1 MTSSLN
7 GVDRAIHEVCSRAT
21 VNMNIDEPG
30 GQIFSVKRHDLG
42 ILRTLLGHGPYMR
55 DDAVVYHDANVRIDG
70 IFQDDITVDE
80 NGFHCD
86 SVVLGGGSM
95 ICFSVLIGGAINDTV
110 PSSTTLF
117 LTLTVRTLTGGAVN
131 DNAT

>member
-1 MTSSLN
+1 
-7 GVDRAIHEVCSRAT
+7 
-21 VNMNIDEPG
+21 
-30 GQIFSVKRHDLG
+30 
-42 ILRTLLGHGPYMR
+42 MR
-55 DDAVVYHDANVRIDG
+55 DDAVFYDDANVRIDG

-86 SVVLGGGSM
+86 SVVLGVLGEGSM
-95 ICFSVLIGGAINDTV
+95 ICFPVLIGGAINDTV
-110 PSSTTLF
+110 TSSTTLF